1 MMESNSTALTL
12 GKIYLEC
19 MEYCF
24 KESDRLSL
32 TRRYAK
38 ESTALDENTPLWYDG
53 ALLVVIRFHREIIQ
67 QYHDIDEF
75 SSIPELEKCRR
86 FIYRMQSWIC
96 YERSRSINEWTESS
110 RVNKFGIENPSVLA
124 IIDGSYHKETQ
135 IEVFLRNINMQIT
148 GGE

>member
-1 MMESNSTALTL
+1 MMESNSTALSFS
-12 GKIYLEC
+12 KIYLEC

-32 TRRYAK
+32 ARRYAK
-38 ESTALDENTPLWYDG
+38 EPTVLDENTPLWYDG

-75 SSIPELEKCRR
+75 SSLPELGKCRK

-96 YERSRSINEWTESS
+96 DEQSRSINEWTESS
-110 RVNKFGIENPSVLA
+110 QIRQFGIKNPSVLA
-124 IIDGSYHKETQ
+124 IIDGSCHEETQ
-135 IEVFLRNINMQIT
+135 IMGFLRNITVKII